1 MECHERARESRPA
14 KLFSSG
20 KQMKMT
26 TTGSGGGRVWGN
38 SRMNLRRYVA
48 LYLHRNILRCQVC
61 GVLLCRLSL
70 SDWWNDLWVSR
81 TRLGRLLSAPSLFGG
96 WPFPHIH
103 RGSVW
108 GLCVQ
113 SARGNWGLAHPLM
126 WCLLERHPR
135 HDGTKEHISRQPAVL
150 PMDLKQWKEKKAPR
164 PGKRSLWRLE
174 RHEPAAIVSARGCRQ
189 AMSGG
194 AAEKVLARQCGP
206 EYGQPPLQSYGIRQR
221 PRCPP

>member
-135 HDGTKEHISRQPAVL
+135 HDGTKEHISRQPPVL

-174 RHEPAAIVSARGCRQ
+174 RHEPAAIVSARGYRQ

-221 PRCPP
+221 PRCLP

>member
-1 MECHERARESRPA
+1 MECPERARESRPA

-96 WPFPHIH
+96 RPFPHIH

-135 HDGTKEHISRQPAVL
+135 HDGTKEHISRQPPVL
-150 PMDLKQWKEKKAPR
+150 PMDLKQWKEKWHR
-164 PGKRSLWRLE
+164 DSESG
-174 RHEPAAIVSARGCRQ
+174 VYDGQRGTN
-189 AMSGG
+189 
-194 AAEKVLARQCGP
+194 
-206 EYGQPPLQSYGIRQR
+206 YPPLSAPVGADKRWVAER
-221 PRCPP
+221 

>member
-1 MECHERARESRPA
+1 MECPERARESRPA

-96 WPFPHIH
+96 RPFPHIH

-135 HDGTKEHISRQPAVL
+135 HDGTKEHISRQPPVL
-150 PMDLKQWKEKKAPR
+150 PMDLKQWKEKKSTTPR
-164 PGKRSLWRLE
+164 KAESMTIREARTG
-174 RHEPAAIVSARGCRQ
+174 RHC
-189 AMSGG
+189 
-194 AAEKVLARQCGP
+194 L
-206 EYGQPPLQSYGIRQR
+206 R
-221 PRCPP
+221 PWVQTSD

>member
-135 HDGTKEHISRQPAVL
+135 HDGTKEHISRQPPVL

-206 EYGQPPLQSYGIRQR
+206 EYGQPPLQPYGIRQR
-221 PRCPP
+221 PRCLP